1 MSKNKDNYK
10 SIFLNL
16 LLTVRPRDSTQ
27 TQLPIYIP
35 ETPPL
40 PSNSWTV
47 EEIIQL
53 AQQDQQEISS
63 ISLGLEETPVIDLP
77 QYGDHEI
84 DNLVTATID
93 LSTPPAAGV
102 LRSTPASPG
111 GSWSPLE

>member
-1 MSKNKDNYK
+1 M
-10 SIFLNL
+10 IMLV
-16 LLTVRPRDSTQ
+16 LTVRPRDSIRTQ
-27 TQLPIYIP
+27 SPIYIP